1 MISDNW
7 QLVCSK
13 WVSEWSYDALWTNK
27 TIFSFYGI
35 KNHIRDDNDWIK
47 MADMKALYDII
58 LVINLIYEMFP
69 IRYKQTPN
77 MCYSNNTNISS
88 FVPLLFLL
96 WCVCWIIICINRS
109 SRLWRC
115 GWRGENIELDWV
127 SSDVTWV
134 FPISLL
140 SFQDALMMLLRLSRD
155 TKYLNRSENRFCI
168 GSASEQIYICDSSS
182 LLRDKPV
189 SCLHSLTL

>member
-1 MISDNW
+1 MMRFGQIK
-7 QLVCSK
+7 Q
-13 WVSEWSYDALWTNK
+13 YY
-27 TIFSFYGI
+27 SFYGI
-35 KNHIRDDNDWIK
+35 KNNIRGRRFTD
-47 MADMKALYDII
+47 
-58 LVINLIYEMFP
+58 VVFP

-109 SRLWRC
+109 SLLWRC

-140 SFQDALMMLLRLSRD
+140 SFQDALMMLLPLSRD
-155 TKYLNRSENRFCI
+155 TKYLNRSENCFCI
-168 GSASEQIYICDSSS
+168 SSVSELQMFWGEASVQI
-182 LLRDKPV
+182 R
-189 SCLHSLTL
+189 TENT